1 MKLNSMRIENFK
13 GIAAFEFTP
22 NGENVTVYGDN
33 ATGKTTLVDAFTWL
47 LFDKDSQGA
56 KDFNIKTLDAA
67 SGLAIQAIDH
77 SVEATL
83 TTDDGDT
90 VVLQKIYR
98 EKWTKKRGSADRVF
112 DGHTTEH
119 FVNGVP
125 KSKGEYQAVVGG
137 FAPEKLFRMLTSP
150 TFFSEQLTWQER
162 RAILVDAFG
171 ANVTDEM
178 IIENNPDLAPLGEML
193 ARVSIEDLKKVEMA
207 TRKKINEEL
216 QGIPGRIDE
225 ANKAIPEGTSGSPEA
240 LAAKAQKLARDVEAL
255 VQRKATALTGGE
267 IATLQ
272 TQLAELGTVLIEKR
286 NAYMATT
293 FNDLQTRLHGSI
305 QRLNE
310 LKSAETALDN
320 HLHRNAEQGESC
332 EREIANLRKENAA
345 IVEQW
350 TRQSAMKFVPGG
362 ACPTCGQDYPAHLID
377 QQEADFNR
385 TRAAALLT
393 ITDEGTRNKA
403 AIEER
408 TAKMYALAE
417 EGRSLAAGLDAAKR
431 QVTDQQA
438 IVDTLAEQC
447 KGVPGFETTPEHAEI
462 VAKQEAMEKKIAD
475 MRADYAP
482 VLAEIN
488 EQIEAKR
495 QELEAAN
502 RAITGHEMART
513 QRDRVKELQEREKEL
528 ARHFEASEKNLYL
541 IEQFQRARTG
551 ALEESINS
559 QFSLVR
565 WKMFDNQI
573 NGGLTETCVCT
584 VDGVPYSD
592 LNNAAKVQ
600 AGMDIIASM
609 AEHYGFYPPIWVDN
623 RESIVRLP
631 EMQQQVISLVVSE
644 ADKELRVETVA

>member
-56 KDFNIKTLDAA
+56 KDFNIKTLDAG

-83 TTDDGDT
+83 TTDDGST
-90 VVLQKIYR
+90 ITLQKIYR

-137 FAPEKLFRMLTSP
+137 FASEKMFRMLTSP

-162 RAILVDAFG
+162 RAMLVEAFG

-178 IIENNPDLAPLGEML
+178 IIGNNPDLAPLREKME
-193 ARVSIEDLKKVEMA
+193 RVSIEDLKKVEMA

-417 EGRSLAAGLDAAKR
+417 EGRSLAAGLEDAKR

-447 KGVPGFETTPEHAEI
+447 KGVPGFEQTPDHAEI
-462 VAKQEAMEKKIAD
+462 VAKQEGLEKQIAA

-482 VLAEIN
+482 ALEAINAE
-488 EQIEAKR
+488 IEAKR

-502 RAITGHEMART
+502 RAITAYEMARA
-513 QRDRVKELQEREKEL
+513 QRDRVKELQAREKEL

-541 IEQFQRARTG
+541 IEQFQRLKTG
-551 ALEESINS
+551 ALEESINT

-565 WKMFDNQI
+565 WKMFDEQI
-573 NGGLTETCVCT
+573 NGGMTETCVCT

-592 LNNAAKVQ
+592 LNNGSKIN
-600 AGMDIIASM
+600 AGLDIIRTLSR
-609 AEHYGFYPPIWVDN
+609 HYGFSPCVFIDN
-623 RESIVRLP
+623 SESVTSTLD
-631 EMQQQVISLVVSE
+631 MDSQVVKLVVSE
-644 ADKELRVETVA
+644 ADKSLRVERK

>member
-33 ATGKTTLVDAFTWL
+33 ATGKTTLVDAFAWL

-56 KDFNIKTLDAA
+56 KDFNIKTLDENGQATP
-67 SGLAIQAIDH
+67 AIDH
-77 SVEATL
+77 SVEATFA
-83 TTDDGDT
+83 TEGEDPVT
-90 VVLQKIYR
+90 LQKIYR
-98 EKWTKKRGSADRVF
+98 EKWTKKRGAADRVF

-125 KSKGEYQAVVGG
+125 RSKTEYQGIVSE
-137 FAPEKLFRMLTSP
+137 FASEKLFRMLTSP
-150 TFFSEQLTWQER
+150 SFFSEQLTWQER
-162 RAILVDAFG
+162 RAILVEAFG
-171 ANVTDEM
+171 ANITDEM
-178 IIENNPDLAPLGEML
+178 IIGNNPDLAPLREKME
-193 ARVSIEDLKKVEMA
+193 RVSIDDLKKVEMA

-225 ANKAIPEGTSGSPEA
+225 ASKAIPEATGSPDAMATKAQRLAAEIDALGERKSGA
-240 LAAKAQKLARDVEAL
+240 LA
-255 VQRKATALTGGE
+255 GGE
-267 IATLQ
+267 VAKLQ
-272 TQLAELGTVLIEKR
+272 TKLAELGAQMLEKR
-286 NAYMATT
+286 NAYLAST
-293 FNDLQTRLHGSI
+293 FNDLQTRLFDAR
-305 QRLNE
+305 QQLNE
-310 LKSAETALDN
+310 LQAAEIDMDN
-320 HLHRNAEQGESC
+320 RMHRNAAAGEAV
-332 EREIANLRKENAA
+332 EREIANLRRENAA
-345 IVEQW
+345 IVDRW
-350 TRQSAMKFVPGG
+350 TSQNAMRFVPGG

-385 TRAAALLT
+385 TRAAALAT

-403 AIEER
+403 AVEEL

-417 EGRSLAAGLDAAKR
+417 EGRSLAANLEDAKR
-431 QVTDQQA
+431 QVADQQA
-438 IVDTLAEQC
+438 IVDALAEQC
-447 KGVPGFETTPEHAEI
+447 KGVPAFETTPEHAEI
-462 VAKQEAMEKKIAD
+462 VAKQEALEKKIAD

-482 VLAEIN
+482 VLTEIN

-502 RAITGHEMART
+502 RAITGHEMARA
-513 QRDRVKELQEREKEL
+513 QRDRVKELQAREKEL
-528 ARHFEASEKNLYL
+528 ARQFEASEQTLYL
-541 IEQFQRARTG
+541 IEQFQRLKIG
-551 ALEESINS
+551 ALEESINTN
-559 QFSLVR
+559 FSLVR

-600 AGMDIIASM
+600 AGMDIIGAM
-609 AEHYGFYPPIWVDN
+609 AEHYGFYPPVWVDN

-631 EMQQQVISLVVSE
+631 EMRQQVISLVVSE
-644 ADKELRVETVA
+644 PDKELRVELR

>member
-1 MKLNSMRIENFK
+1 MKLDSMRIENFK

-22 NGENVTVYGDN
+22 NGENTTVYGDN

-56 KDFNIKTLDAA
+56 KDFNIKTLDAG

-83 TTDDGDT
+83 TTDDGSCVT
-90 VVLQKIYR
+90 LQKIYR
-98 EKWTKKRGSADRVF
+98 EKYTKKRGSADRVF

-119 FVNGVP
+119 FINGVP
-125 KSKGEYQAVVGG
+125 KSKGEYQAVVAG
-137 FAPEKLFRMLTSP
+137 FASEKMFRMLTSP

-162 RAILVDAFG
+162 RAMLVQAFG

-240 LAAKAQKLARDVEAL
+240 LAAKAQKLASEVEAV

-293 FNDLQTRLHGSI
+293 FNDLQARLHASV

-320 HLHRNAEQGESC
+320 QLHRNAEQGESC

-345 IVEQW
+345 IVERW

-377 QQEADFNR
+377 RQEADFNR
-385 TRAAALLT
+385 TRAAALAT

-417 EGRSLAAGLDAAKR
+417 EGRSLAAGLEDAKR

-447 KGVPGFETTPEHAEI
+447 KGVPGFEQTPDHAEI
-462 VAKQEAMEKKIAD
+462 VAKQEGLEKQIAA

-482 VLAEIN
+482 ALEAINAE
-488 EQIEAKR
+488 IEAKR

-502 RAITGHEMART
+502 RAITAYEMARA
-513 QRDRVKELQEREKEL
+513 QRDRVKELQAREKEL

-541 IEQFQRARTG
+541 IEQFQRLKIG
-551 ALEESINS
+551 ALEESINTK
-559 QFSLVR
+559 FSLVR
-565 WKMFDNQI
+565 WKMFDEQI
-573 NGGLTETCVCT
+573 NGGMTETCVCT

-600 AGMDIIASM
+600 AGLDIIGAM
-609 AEHYGFYPPIWVDN
+609 AEHHGFYPPVWVDN

-644 ADKELRVETVA
+644 PDKELRVELR

>member
-1 MKLNSMRIENFK
+1 MKLDSMRIENFK

-22 NGENVTVYGDN
+22 NGENTIVYGDN

-56 KDFNIKTLDAA
+56 KDFNIKTLDAG

-83 TTDDGDT
+83 TTDDGSCVT
-90 VVLQKIYR
+90 LQKIYR

-125 KSKGEYQAVVGG
+125 RSKTEYQGIVSG
-137 FAPEKLFRMLTSP
+137 FASEKLFRMLTSP

-162 RAILVDAFG
+162 RAMLVKAFG
-171 ANVTDEM
+171 ANITDEM

-240 LAAKAQKLARDVEAL
+240 LAAKAQKLASEVEAL

-293 FNDLQTRLHGSI
+293 FNDLQTRLHASI

-320 HLHRNAEQGESC
+320 QLHRNAEQGESC

-345 IVEQW
+345 IVERW
-350 TRQSAMKFVPGG
+350 TRKSAMKFVPGG

-377 QQEADFNR
+377 RQEADFNR
-385 TRAAALLT
+385 TRAAALVT

-417 EGRSLAAGLDAAKR
+417 EGRSLAVGLEDAKR
-431 QVTDQQA
+431 QVADQQA
-438 IVDTLAEQC
+438 IVDTLAEQG
-447 KGVPGFETTPEHAEI
+447 KGIPGFEQTPDHAEI
-462 VAKQEAMEKKIAD
+462 VAKQEGLEKQIAA

-482 VLAEIN
+482 ELEAINAE
-488 EQIEAKR
+488 IEAKR

-502 RAITGHEMART
+502 RAITAYEMARA
-513 QRDRVKELQEREKEL
+513 QRDRVKELQTREKEL

-541 IEQFQRARTG
+541 IEQFQRLKIG
-551 ALEESINS
+551 ALEESINT

-565 WKMFDNQI
+565 WKMFDEQI
-573 NGGLTETCVCT
+573 NGGMTETCVCT

-592 LNNAAKVQ
+592 LNNGSKIN
-600 AGMDIIASM
+600 AGLDIIRTMSR
-609 AEHYGFYPPIWVDN
+609 HYGFAPCVFLDN
-623 RESIVRLP
+623 SESVTSTL
-631 EMQQQVISLVVSE
+631 EMDCQVIKLVVSE
-644 ADKELRVETVA
+644 SDKSLRVELL

>member
-1 MKLNSMRIENFK
+1 MKLDSMRIENFK

-22 NGENVTVYGDN
+22 NGENTTVYGDN

-56 KDFNIKTLDAA
+56 KDFNIKTLDAG
-67 SGLAIQAIDH
+67 SGLANQAIDH

-83 TTDDGDT
+83 TTDDGSCVT
-90 VVLQKIYR
+90 LQKIYR
-98 EKWTKKRGSADRVF
+98 EKYTKKRGSVDRVF

-119 FVNGVP
+119 FINGVP
-125 KSKGEYQAVVGG
+125 KSKGEYQAMVAG
-137 FAPEKLFRMLTSP
+137 FASEKMFRMLTSP

-162 RAILVDAFG
+162 RAMLVQAFG
-171 ANVTDEM
+171 ANITDEM

-240 LAAKAQKLARDVEAL
+240 LAAKAQKLASEVEAL

-293 FNDLQTRLHGSI
+293 FNDLQTRLHASI

-320 HLHRNAEQGESC
+320 QLHRNAEQGESC

-345 IVEQW
+345 IVERW

-377 QQEADFNR
+377 HQEADFNR
-385 TRAAALLT
+385 TRAAALAT

-417 EGRSLAAGLDAAKR
+417 EGRSLAAGLEDAKR

-447 KGVPGFETTPEHAEI
+447 KGVPGFEQTPDHAEI
-462 VAKQEAMEKKIAD
+462 VAKQEGLEKQIAA

-482 VLAEIN
+482 ALEAINAE
-488 EQIEAKR
+488 IEAKR

-502 RAITGHEMART
+502 RAITAYEMARA
-513 QRDRVKELQEREKEL
+513 QRDRVKELQAREKEL

-541 IEQFQRARTG
+541 IEQFQRLKIG
-551 ALEESINS
+551 ALEESINT

-565 WKMFDNQI
+565 WKMFDEQI
-573 NGGLTETCVCT
+573 NGGMTETCVCT

-600 AGMDIIASM
+600 AGLDIIGAM
-609 AEHYGFYPPIWVDN
+609 AEHHGFYPPVWVDN

-644 ADKELRVETVA
+644 PDKELRVELR

>member
-1 MKLNSMRIENFK
+1 MKLDSMRIENFK

-22 NGENVTVYGDN
+22 NGENTTVYGDN

-56 KDFNIKTLDAA
+56 KDFNIKTLDAG

-83 TTDDGDT
+83 TTDDGSCVT
-90 VVLQKIYR
+90 LQKIYR

-119 FVNGVP
+119 FINGVP
-125 KSKGEYQAVVGG
+125 KSKGEYQAMVGG
-137 FAPEKLFRMLTSP
+137 FASEKMFRMLTSP

-162 RAILVDAFG
+162 RAMLVQAFG

-225 ANKAIPEGTSGSPEA
+225 ANKAIPPEGVNGGTM
-240 LAAKAQKLARDVEAL
+240 AAKAQKLASEVEAL

-293 FNDLQTRLHGSI
+293 FNDLQTRLHASI

-320 HLHRNAEQGESC
+320 QLHRNAEQGESC

-345 IVEQW
+345 IVERW
-350 TRQSAMKFVPGG
+350 TRQSAMKFVSGG

-377 QQEADFNR
+377 RQEADFNR
-385 TRAAALLT
+385 TRAAALAT

-417 EGRSLAAGLDAAKR
+417 EGRSLAAGLEDAKR

-447 KGVPGFETTPEHAEI
+447 KGVPGFEQTPDHAEI
-462 VAKQEAMEKKIAD
+462 VAKREGLEKQIEA

-482 VLAEIN
+482 ALEAINAEIG
-488 EQIEAKR
+488 AKR

-502 RAITGHEMART
+502 RAITAYEMARA
-513 QRDRVKELQEREKEL
+513 QRDRVKELQAREKDL
-528 ARHFEASEKNLYL
+528 ARHFEASERNLHL
-541 IEQFQRARTG
+541 IEQFQRLKIG
-551 ALEESINS
+551 ALEESINT

-565 WKMFDNQI
+565 WKMFDEQI
-573 NGGLTETCVCT
+573 NGGMTETCVCI

-592 LNNAAKVQ
+592 LNNGSKIN
-600 AGMDIIASM
+600 AGLDIIRTMSR
-609 AEHYGFYPPIWVDN
+609 HYGFAPCVFLDN
-623 RESIVRLP
+623 AESVTSTI
-631 EMQQQVISLVVSE
+631 EMDCQVIRLVVS
-644 ADKELRVETVA
+644 AQDKYLRVETA

>member
-1 MKLNSMRIENFK
+1 MKLDSMRIENFK

-22 NGENVTVYGDN
+22 NGGNTTVYGDN

-56 KDFNIKTLDAA
+56 KDFNIKTLDAG

-83 TTDDGDT
+83 TTDDGSCVT
-90 VVLQKIYR
+90 LQKIYR

-125 KSKGEYQAVVGG
+125 RSKTEYQGIVSG
-137 FAPEKLFRMLTSP
+137 FASEKMFRMLTSP

-162 RAILVDAFG
+162 RAMLVQAFG

-240 LAAKAQKLARDVEAL
+240 LAAKAQKLASEVEAL

-293 FNDLQTRLHGSI
+293 FNDLQTRLHASI

-310 LKSAETALDN
+310 LKSVETALDN
-320 HLHRNAEQGESC
+320 QLHRNAEQGESC
-332 EREIANLRKENAA
+332 EREIANLRKGNAA
-345 IVEQW
+345 IVERW

-377 QQEADFNR
+377 RQEADFNR
-385 TRAAALLT
+385 TRAASLAT

-417 EGRSLAAGLDAAKR
+417 EGRSLAAGLEDAKR
-431 QVTDQQA
+431 QVTDQQT

-447 KGVPGFETTPEHAEI
+447 KGVPGFEQTPDHAEI
-462 VAKQEAMEKKIAD
+462 VAKQEGLEKQIAA

-482 VLAEIN
+482 ALEAINAE
-488 EQIEAKR
+488 IEAKR

-502 RAITGHEMART
+502 RAITAYEMARA
-513 QRDRVKELQEREKEL
+513 QRDRVKELQAREKEL

-541 IEQFQRARTG
+541 IEQFQRLKIG
-551 ALEESINS
+551 ALEESINT

-565 WKMFDNQI
+565 WKMFDEQI
-573 NGGLTETCVCT
+573 NGGMTETCVCT

-600 AGMDIIASM
+600 AGLDIIGAM
-609 AEHYGFYPPIWVDN
+609 AEHHGFYPPVWVDN

-644 ADKELRVETVA
+644 PDKELRVELR

>member
-178 IIENNPDLAPLGEML
+178 IIENNPDLAPLCEML

-332 EREIANLRKENAA
+332 ELEIANLRKENAA

-447 KGVPGFETTPEHAEI
+447 KGVPAFETTPEHAEI
-462 VAKQEAMEKKIAD
+462 VAKQGALEKKIAD

-488 EQIEAKR
+488 GQIEAKR

-551 ALEESINS
+551 ALEESINTN
-559 QFSLVR
+559 FSLVR

-600 AGMDIIASM
+600 AGMDIIGAM

-644 ADKELRVETVA
+644 ADKELRVEVV

>member
-1 MKLNSMRIENFK
+1 MKLDSMKIENFK
-13 GIAAFEFTP
+13 GIAFLEVRFGGKDATI
-22 NGENVTVYGDN
+22 YGDN
-33 ATGKTTLVDAFTWL
+33 ATGKTTLADAFTWL

-56 KDFNIKTLDAA
+56 TGFNIKTLDAG

-83 TTDDGDT
+83 TADDGSCVT
-90 VVLQKIYR
+90 LQKIYR
-98 EKWTKKRGSADRVF
+98 EKWTKKRGAADRVF

-119 FVNGVP
+119 FINGVP
-125 KSKGEYQAVVGG
+125 KSKGEYQAMVGG
-137 FAPEKLFRMLTSP
+137 FASEKMFRMLTSP

-162 RAILVDAFG
+162 RAMLVQAFG
-171 ANVTDEM
+171 ANITDEM

-225 ANKAIPEGTSGSPEA
+225 ANKAILPEGVNGGTM
-240 LAAKAQKLARDVEAL
+240 AAKAQKLASEVEAL

-272 TQLAELGTVLIEKR
+272 TQLAELGTVLIEKH

-293 FNDLQTRLHGSI
+293 FNDLQTRLHASI

-320 HLHRNAEQGESC
+320 QLHRNAEQGESC

-345 IVEQW
+345 IVERW

-362 ACPTCGQDYPAHLID
+362 ACPTCGQGYPAHLID

-385 TRAAALLT
+385 TRAAALAT

-417 EGRSLAAGLDAAKR
+417 EGRSLAAGLEDAKR

-447 KGVPGFETTPEHAEI
+447 KGVPGFEQTPDHAEI
-462 VAKQEAMEKKIAD
+462 VAKQEGLERQIAA

-482 VLAEIN
+482 TLEAINAE
-488 EQIEAKR
+488 IEAKR

-502 RAITGHEMART
+502 RAITAYEMARA
-513 QRDRVKELQEREKEL
+513 QRDRVKELQAREKEL

-541 IEQFQRARTG
+541 IEQFQRLKIG
-551 ALEESINS
+551 ALEESINT

-565 WKMFDNQI
+565 WKMFDEQI
-573 NGGLTETCVCT
+573 NGCMTETCVCT

-592 LNNAAKVQ
+592 LNNGSKVN
-600 AGMDIIASM
+600 AGLDIIRTMSR
-609 AEHYGFYPPIWVDN
+609 HYGFAPCVFLDN
-623 RESIVRLP
+623 AESVTNTI
-631 EMQQQVISLVVSE
+631 EMDCQVIRLVVS
-644 ADKELRVETVA
+644 AQDKYLRVEVA

>member
-1 MKLNSMRIENFK
+1 MKLDSMRIENFK

-22 NGENVTVYGDN
+22 NGENTTVYGDN

-56 KDFNIKTLDAA
+56 KDFNIKTLDAG

-83 TTDDGDT
+83 TADDGSCVT
-90 VVLQKIYR
+90 LQKIYR
-98 EKWTKKRGSADRVF
+98 EKHTKKRGSADRVF

-125 KSKGEYQAVVGG
+125 KSKGEYQAVVAG
-137 FAPEKLFRMLTSP
+137 FASEKMFRMLTSP

-162 RAILVDAFG
+162 RAMLVQAFG

-207 TRKKINEEL
+207 TRKKINEES

-225 ANKAIPEGTSGSPEA
+225 ANKAIPEGTSGSPET
-240 LAAKAQKLARDVEAL
+240 LAAKAQKLASEVEAL

-286 NAYMATT
+286 NVYMATT
-293 FNDLQTRLHGSI
+293 FNDLQTRLHASI

-320 HLHRNAEQGESC
+320 QLHRNAEQGESC

-345 IVEQW
+345 IVERW

-377 QQEADFNR
+377 RQEADFNR
-385 TRAAALLT
+385 TRAAALAT

-417 EGRSLAAGLDAAKR
+417 EGRSLAAGLEDAKR
-431 QVTDQQA
+431 QVTDQQT
-438 IVDTLAEQC
+438 IVDTLAEQG
-447 KGVPGFETTPEHAEI
+447 KGIPGFEQTPDHAEI
-462 VAKQEAMEKKIAD
+462 VAKQEGLEKQIAA

-482 VLAEIN
+482 ALEAINAE
-488 EQIEAKR
+488 IEAKR
-495 QELEAAN
+495 RELEAAN
-502 RAITGHEMART
+502 RAITAYEMARA
-513 QRDRVKELQEREKEL
+513 QRDRVKELQAREKEL

-541 IEQFQRARTG
+541 IEQFQRLKIG
-551 ALEESINS
+551 AIEESINT

-565 WKMFDNQI
+565 WKMFDEQI
-573 NGGLTETCVCT
+573 NGGMTETCVCT

-592 LNNAAKVQ
+592 LNNGSKIN
-600 AGMDIIASM
+600 AGLDIIRTMSR
-609 AEHYGFYPPIWVDN
+609 HYGFAPCVFLDN
-623 RESIVRLP
+623 AESVTSTI
-631 EMQQQVISLVVSE
+631 EMDCQVIKLVVS
-644 ADKELRVETVA
+644 AQDKYLRVETA